1 MGTDEQAGK
10 GVNQGMGPRS
20 DQGVG
25 ERSGHGGSE
34 RLVCSDA
41 VVQLAHALLDELGA
55 RAVRGNAAEA
65 VLPKGRADVVDA
77 PSAVPASSG
86 IAQVSIRGSSSTI
99 KRFRMIAASRGVS
112 HMALFEQMVRDLPER
127 L

>member
-1 MGTDEQAGK
+1 MGVDERAGK
-10 GVNQGMGPRS
+10 GVG
-20 DQGVG
+20 QGVG
-25 ERSGHGGSE
+25 EKLGPGGSE
-34 RLVCSDA
+34 RLVRSDA

-65 VLPKGRADVVDA
+65 VLPQGRADVVDA
-77 PSAVPASSG
+77 PSAVPESSG